1 MRLRDPLHLRGSRSS
16 GATCRAASPATP
28 ALRFPDTNTQTMT
41 PPSRRQ
47 FLQLSALAMASAAT
61 PWAGLQARALPSPGF
76 PPLPAHRPTGQ
87 EALDRLLQGNARFV
101 AGKGSAAC
109 RTPEDFAKVAQG
121 QAPFAAIIACAD
133 SRTAPEIIFD
143 QGVGQLF
150 TVRAAGNVVAG
161 SGPVMKGS
169 IEYAVAELGVSLIL
183 VLGHSECGA
192 MKAAIEFRHE
202 QNKPAGAIDDLLELI
217 YPAVDQTVAQDG
229 KLSGKAL
236 QKQVTYNNVNNGV
249 QRLRGLDPIIAP
261 AVRSGALMVAGA
273 VHDLATGTVTVW
285 PKLA

>member
-1 MRLRDPLHLRGSRSS
+1 
-16 GATCRAASPATP
+16 
-28 ALRFPDTNTQTMT
+28 MT
-41 PPSRRQ
+41 TSRRQ
-47 FLQLSALAMASAAT
+47 FLQLSAMAMVSATA
-61 PWAGLQARALPSPGF
+61 PWADVQARALPSPVF
-76 PPLPAHRPTGQ
+76 PPLPAYRPGGR

-101 AGKGSAAC
+101 AGKGAAAC

-121 QAPFAAIIACAD
+121 QAPFAAVIACAD

-192 MKAAIEFRHE
+192 MKAAIQFRHE

-217 YPAVDQTVAQDG
+217 YPAVDQAVDTDPG
-229 KLSGKAL
+229 LSGKAL
-236 QKQVTYNNVNNGV
+236 QKQVTCNNVNLGV
-249 QRLRGLDPIIAP
+249 QRLRGLEPIIAP
-261 AVRSGALMVAGA
+261 AVRSGAVTIAGA
-273 VHDLATGTVTVW
+273 VHDLATGAVTVW
-285 PKLA
+285 PKVS

>member
-1 MRLRDPLHLRGSRSS
+1 
-16 GATCRAASPATP
+16 
-28 ALRFPDTNTQTMT
+28 MT
-41 PPSRRQ
+41 TTSRRQ
-47 FLQLSALAMASAAT
+47 FLQLSALAMASVAT
-61 PWAGLQARALPSPGF
+61 PWVDVHARALPSPDF
-76 PPLPAHRPTGQ
+76 PPLPTHRPSGQ
-87 EALDRLLQGNARFV
+87 EALERLLQGNKRFV
-101 AGKGSAAC
+101 AGKGAAAC

-169 IEYAVAELGVSLIL
+169 IEYAVAELGVSLIM

-192 MKAAIEFRHE
+192 MKAAIQFRHE
-202 QNKPAGAIDDLLELI
+202 TNKPAGAIDDLLELI
-217 YPAVDQTVAQDG
+217 YPAVDQAVGEDSR
-229 KLSGKAL
+229 LSGKAL
-236 QKQVTYNNVNNGV
+236 QKRVTYNNVNHGV
-249 QRLRGLDPIIAP
+249 QRLRGLEPIVAP
-261 AVRSGALMVAGA
+261 GVRSGAVMVVGA

-285 PKLA
+285 PKLV

>member
-1 MRLRDPLHLRGSRSS
+1 
-16 GATCRAASPATP
+16 
-28 ALRFPDTNTQTMT
+28 MT
-41 PPSRRQ
+41 TTSRRQ
-47 FLQLSALAMASAAT
+47 FLQYSALAMASAAA
-61 PWAGLQARALPSPGF
+61 PWADVQARALPSPAF
-76 PPLPAHRPTGQ
+76 PPAPAHRPTGQ
-87 EALDRLLQGNARFV
+87 EALERLLQGNARFV
-101 AGKGSAAC
+101 AGKGAAAC

-133 SRTAPEIIFD
+133 SRTAPEIVFD

-161 SGPVMKGS
+161 TGPVMKGS

-192 MKAAIEFRHE
+192 MKAAIQFRHE
-202 QNKPAGAIDDLLELI
+202 KNKPAGAIDDLLELI
-217 YPAVDQTVAQDG
+217 YPAVDQTVEENSA
-229 KLSGKAL
+229 LSGKAL

-249 QRLRGLDPIIAP
+249 QRLRALEPIIAP

-273 VHDLATGTVTVW
+273 VHDLSTGVVSLW
-285 PKLA
+285 PKVS